1 MVDYIKMTSSNS
13 LLHNAIAQ
21 CHYDQR
27 RKNTISQEVT
37 SLLLTTPT
45 LTPQSTKIM
54 VNNTLYYI
62 LELIG
67 TIPVPYAGVIYQIP
81 IKIEIPVDYPNY
93 PPLLIVT
100 PRSDM
105 IIKASEYV
113 REDGTFMLKILRE
126 KNPRYTLQYL
136 IEEAKKCFSWKM
148 PVFKRTK
155 NPPPSNPPSNPP
167 QAYQSMDYH
176 PSGYPLPKYSQ
187 ATSYPPGSYGQSP
200 NNYPNPS
207 SNPPTQN
214 HLDSDFS
221 SLPMGSYVNPQESVE
236 KINQNLDL
244 MNIRAIYEQTLKEL
258 TEEIK
263 LLTNESEGISK
274 KSIEIEETVRN
285 FREEIEKGVGTKEVL
300 RASIE
305 NTREW
310 IDACNNGNFSD
321 LAEGELVEYRNNAA
335 KESMILHSEEKSIEA
350 TIQAITDSMNKS
362 VTPAKDAIIHIKQ
375 LATSLF
381 MTSRLKEKAER
392 IAKVQY

>member
-1 MVDYIKMTSSNS
+1 MTSSNS

-126 KNPRYTLQYL
+126 KNPRYTLQ
-136 IEEAKKCFSWKM
+136 
-148 PVFKRTK
+148 
-155 NPPPSNPPSNPP
+155 
-167 QAYQSMDYH
+167 
-176 PSGYPLPKYSQ
+176 
-187 ATSYPPGSYGQSP
+187 
-200 NNYPNPS
+200 
-207 SNPPTQN
+207 
-214 HLDSDFS
+214 
-221 SLPMGSYVNPQESVE
+221 
-236 KINQNLDL
+236 
-244 MNIRAIYEQTLKEL
+244 
-258 TEEIK
+258 
-263 LLTNESEGISK
+263 
-274 KSIEIEETVRN
+274 
-285 FREEIEKGVGTKEVL
+285 
-300 RASIE
+300 
-305 NTREW
+305 
-310 IDACNNGNFSD
+310 
-321 LAEGELVEYRNNAA
+321 
-335 KESMILHSEEKSIEA
+335 
-350 TIQAITDSMNKS
+350 
-362 VTPAKDAIIHIKQ
+362 
-375 LATSLF
+375 
-381 MTSRLKEKAER
+381 
-392 IAKVQY
+392 

>member
-1 MVDYIKMTSSNS
+1 
-13 LLHNAIAQ
+13 
-21 CHYDQR
+21 
-27 RKNTISQEVT
+27 
-37 SLLLTTPT
+37 
-45 LTPQSTKIM
+45 M

-381 MTSRLKEKAER
+381 MMSRLKEKAER